1 MRAGEVNAGA
11 AAPGSVRGR
20 NIRRGIF
27 EMLLRGAAD
36 GRRDPFSMGEIADRL
51 DSLYPGWRPGAFL
64 RTLGVSQMENI
75 VEAQLVAAFKSQA
88 DMLGGKDYRRTIG
101 LAESL
106 YRVQPR
112 MKGITSRKLTLQQ
125 YSTPLTLAVR
135 LGFFA
140 RLGLC
145 DSRVRLCGES
155 VPDWYCFEPTAG
167 NGLLSAFIPP
177 GNLVANELDPDRLRE
192 LRGILDEREYS
203 PRHLYDS
210 GHAAFGGHR
219 DSAALHCRDARGE
232 ALYREVGGGRI
243 RRLFRAM
250 LINPPFETL
259 GAPDVFDGCRVT
271 RAEHLIA
278 LKSLRLLHPRGRAAL
293 IIGGKARYDR
303 YGILRTVT
311 ESPFIRYLY
320 SRYVVRANVTFAGST
335 YAAQGANFPF
345 RVMLI
350 DGVREAPDTGVLPPT
365 RGEDPYFDRPATDFA
380 ELDRHIVPLISP
392 RDTSSVANRQLL
404 GERNN
409 LQFIRA
415 AEGAYKKMFYQYV
428 ETE

>member
-1 MRAGEVNAGA
+1 MKDNVGA
-11 AAPGSVRGR
+11 AASDSVRDWK
-20 NIRRGIF
+20 IRRGIF
-27 EMLLRGAAD
+27 DMLRRAAAD
-36 GRRDPFSMGEIADRL
+36 GRRKPLSMGEISDRL
-51 DSLYPGWRPGAFL
+51 DSLYPGWQLGTFL

-88 DMLGGKDYRRTIG
+88 DMLGGKDYRGVIG
-101 LAESL
+101 QAESL

-112 MKGITSRKLTLQQ
+112 MKGITSKKLTLQQ

-135 LGFFA
+135 LGFFV

-145 DSRVRLCGES
+145 DSRVKLRGKS

-192 LRGILDEREYS
+192 LRGILNEREYS
-203 PRHLYDS
+203 LHHLYDS
-210 GHAAFGGHR
+210 DRATFGGYH
-219 DSAALHCRDARGE
+219 DSAALYCRDALGE
-232 ALYREVGGGRI
+232 DLYREVGGGRI

-250 LINPPFETL
+250 LINPPFDTL
-259 GAPDVFDGCRVT
+259 GAPSVFDGCRVT
-271 RAEHLIA
+271 RAEHLIT

-320 SRYVVRANVTFAGST
+320 SHYVVRANVTFAGST

-345 RVMLI
+345 RVILI
-350 DGVREAPDTGVLPPT
+350 DGVREAPDAGVLPLT
-365 RGEDPYFDRPATDFA
+365 RGEDPYFDHPATDFA
-380 ELDRHIVPLISP
+380 ELDRHIIPLISTQ
-392 RDTSSVANRQLL
+392 DTSSVANRQLL
-404 GERNN
+404 GARNN

-415 AEGAYKKMFYQYV
+415 SESAYKKIFSKHV